1 MLIVVSLIV
10 SCAVLSLHQVLSCE
24 LRYHYLFVRLP
35 IMKSDVLLQLVRVY
49 LYVRQLLQ
57 DFYDSLGDS
66 SSASDSKDHGRVLF
80 WQA

>member
-1 MLIVVSLIV
+1 MLVVVSLIV
-10 SCAVLSLHQVLSCE
+10 PFSILPLYQVLSCE

-35 IMKSDVLLQLVRVY
+35 IMKSDVLLQLIRVY

-80 WQA
+80 W

>member
-1 MLIVVSLIV
+1 
-10 SCAVLSLHQVLSCE
+10 
-24 LRYHYLFVRLP
+24 
-35 IMKSDVLLQLVRVY
+35 MKSDVLLQLVRVY

-80 WQA
+80 LQAWVCDVSGNFSKLVLHGLVVFVHVSATRKDEGTL